1 MLLTLLGS
9 DGNGQNSSTDGL
21 YKICEL
27 ISMTLKDMVT
37 EVHLSLPLYNLYADL
52 YLRLTDLLNSI
63 YRVQFKNRS

>member
-9 DGNGQNSSTDGL
+9 DGNGQNSYTDGL

-52 YLRLTDLLNSI
+52 YLIDR
-63 YRVQFKNRS
+63 FA